1 MAGIKFQKFL
11 RKAPRIAPELLPDM
25 AAQTAT
31 NVKLYS
37 GDLIPYPQ
45 PIVAGNHGLTGT
57 APITLHALY
66 DPSDNPVWLVWDK
79 DVDIATPSGSENVEE
94 QRFYYTGDG
103 APKVST
109 YALATTGA
117 QPYPVDYYD
126 LGLPLPT
133 QTPTA
138 TETVFTTKTTATYE
152 RDAGG
157 VVTMTTGGTPQGITG
172 ITQASPAV
180 VTSVAHGYTT
190 GDTVRITN
198 VEGMAEVNDLSYVI
212 TVIDADTFSLNGIDS
227 TGYGAY
233 VSGGVV
239 ALTSAPHGLKSG
251 AFVTISG
258 FTNRA
263 GTYTQTGSTTL
274 VANVTAITQALP
286 AVVTAPAHGF
296 SSGNSVT
303 FSGIGGMTALNGNT
317 YVITVVD
324 GNSFLLNGI
333 DSTGFGAFTGGG
345 TAEQVTSE
353 GTLITV
359 TIVGHGLVVGSRV
372 LLRFTSGTA
381 ASDIFTVIT
390 TPTADTFTV
399 TATTPAST
407 SGDVELDITSFN
419 ASSVE
424 VTVVDSTTFTY
435 SSPGFQSTTISNG
448 DGRVDLAG
456 STQARTYLY
465 TWFTPWEE
473 ESIGSEPSEALF
485 IKEGQIVTISN
496 LPTTKPAGKNQVQ
509 GIRLYRTLSTVADTE
524 YLRLATLWFPVTV
537 ATVVGTTVTTAQ
549 PHNLSVG
556 NYFKIS
562 TGVTGGEV
570 TDVVDDFTF
579 TYTGGI
585 GSGGA
590 GGTLYH
596 DVSENPGTST
606 PRYWGDG
613 SYDFIDDFNVAS
625 LLNALVTD
633 DYEPPPEG
641 LSGLTL
647 YNNNILVGFVG
658 NELYFSEPGQ
668 FHAWPRAYKQS
679 VPHNIVGLSVFSS
692 YLLIATDNYPYLAQG
707 SDPAVLSLARIDA
720 RYPCLNKRSIAAV
733 GFGVMYSTHDGLALY
748 STTTGAQ
755 LATRL
760 LYNSD
765 TWSVDI
771 DPSTLI
777 GVTYKDTYL
786 GWHSAGGLSFERD
799 DRVGGFFVDLVTPEQ
814 PEATWYDPL
823 TNNLYYTTG
832 TDGDV
837 YQWDN
842 LAQPAQ
848 PFEWKSKK
856 IVTSNPINI
865 GAAQVDADYA
875 ATSPAWDT
883 VTDTWITSNVQWDT
897 DGGITFK
904 LWVDGDLVLVQQL
917 DDRKVFRL
925 PRGYRSDTF
934 EVGVEGSVRLRSIRI
949 AETPTGLRE
958 V

>member
-1 MAGIKFQKFL
+1 MAGVKLHKFL
-11 RKAPRIAPELLPDM
+11 GKAPRIAPELLPDM
-25 AAQTAT
+25 AAQVAT

-37 GDLIPYPQ
+37 GDLIPYPE
-45 PIVAGNHGLTGT
+45 PVVVGNHGLTGV

-79 DVDIATPSGSENVEE
+79 DVDIATPSGSENAEE

-117 QPYPVDYYD
+117 TPYPADYYD

-138 TETVFTTKTTATYE
+138 TETAFTTKTTATYA

-157 VVTMTTGGTPQGITG
+157 LVTMTT
-172 ITQASPAV
+172 
-180 VTSVAHGYTT
+180 
-190 GDTVRITN
+190 
-198 VEGMAEVNDLSYVI
+198 
-212 TVIDADTFSLNGIDS
+212 
-227 TGYGAY
+227 
-233 VSGGVV
+233 
-239 ALTSAPHGLKSG
+239 SAAHGLKSG

-258 FTNRA
+258 FTNRS
-263 GTYTQTGSTTL
+263 GTYSQSGTT
-274 VANVTAITQALP
+274 
-286 AVVTAPAHGF
+286 
-296 SSGNSVT
+296 
-303 FSGIGGMTALNGNT
+303 
-317 YVITVVD
+317 
-324 GNSFLLNGI
+324 
-333 DSTGFGAFTGGG
+333 
-345 TAEQVTSE
+345 
-353 GTLITV
+353 ITV
-359 TIVGHGLVVGSRV
+359 TLTGHGLAIGSRV

-381 ASDIFTVIT
+381 AANI
-390 TPTADTFTV
+390 FTV
-399 TATTPAST
+399 TATPTANTFEVTSTTSATT
-407 SGDVELDITSFN
+407 SGDVDWDITNLN
-419 ASSVE
+419 ATSIE

-435 SSPGFQSTTISNG
+435 TSPGFQVSTISSS

-456 STQARTYLY
+456 DTQARSYLY
-465 TWFTPWEE
+465 TWFTPWDE
-473 ESIGSEPSEALF
+473 ESIGSLPSDEIF
-485 IKEGQIVTISN
+485 IKEGQVVTISD
-496 LPTTKPAGKNQVQ
+496 LPTAKPAGNNQVQ

-537 ATVVGTTVTTAQ
+537 DTVVGTTVTTAQ

-562 TGVTGGEV
+562 TGVAGGEV
-570 TDVVDDFTF
+570 TDVADDFTF
-579 TYTGGI
+579 TYTGGV

-613 SYDFIDDFNVAS
+613 SYDFTDDFNVAS
-625 LLNALVTD
+625 LLNALATD
-633 DYEPPPEG
+633 DYDPPPEG
-641 LSGLTL
+641 LKGLVE

-668 FHAWPRAYKQS
+668 YHAWPRVYRKEI
-679 VPHNIVGLSVFSS
+679 PYNIVGLAVFSG
-692 YLLIATDNYPYLAQG
+692 YLLIATESYPYLATG
-707 SDPAVLSLARIDA
+707 NDPLILSLTRVDA
-720 RYPCLNKRSIAAV
+720 RYPCLNKRSIANM
-733 GFGVMYSTHDGLALY
+733 GFGVMYATHDGLALY
-748 STTTGAQ
+748 STTTGPQ

-765 TWSVDI
+765 TWNADL

-777 GVTYKDTYL
+777 GTAYKDTYIA
-786 GWHSAGGLSFERD
+786 WHSTGGLSFERD
-799 DRVGGFFVDLVTPEQ
+799 DRVGGFFVDLVTDEQ

-837 YQWDN
+837 YLWDD
-842 LAQPAQ
+842 LTQPAQ
-848 PFEWKSKK
+848 PFEWKSKV
-856 IVTSNPINI
+856 ITTPNPINI

-875 ATSPAWDT
+875 ETSPIWDA
-883 VTDTWITSNVQWDT
+883 VTDTWNTSTVQWDN

-904 LWVDGDLVLVQQL
+904 LWVDNDLVLTQEL
-917 DDRKVFRL
+917 DSRQVFRL

-934 EVGVEGSVRLRSIRI
+934 EIGVEGSVRLKTVRI